1 MRGET
6 RAGEGSA
13 AIEFTPL
20 VVLLR
25 STKLIGTL
33 RSNDATATR
42 TSLIKVNLSSYSL
55 YLIVIIPTHLL
66 CQMLA
71 NPPEGD
77 FQVTIFKLRKRN
89 KISSLLA
96 YVLHKTRI

>member
-6 RAGEGSA
+6 RPGKGSPP
-13 AIEFTPL
+13 IEFTPL

-25 STKLIGTL
+25 STRLIGTL

-42 TSLIKVNLSSYSL
+42 TSLKKKNLSSYSL